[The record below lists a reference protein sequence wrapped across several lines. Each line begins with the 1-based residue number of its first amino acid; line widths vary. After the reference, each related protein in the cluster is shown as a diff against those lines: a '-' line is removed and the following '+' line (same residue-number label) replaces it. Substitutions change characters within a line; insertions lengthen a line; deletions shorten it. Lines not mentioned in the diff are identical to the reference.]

1 MDAAA
6 NPEKTGLSLALR
18 MSYPLVKNGRMKKQK
33 KTVLQSRESGTMV
46 LGPEVIEDGLMG
58 MGRAIEAGGPWTHP
72 EMERIPEWRGAD
84 IRITSDF
91 ERNFNEPGYFDHDL
105 TVRTRHAGPATWFV
119 FQMRDLFDGW
129 LDWGNKYGFY
139 ELLAQAALEHLAG
152 NQPEPE
158 DAKPLLRAML
168 TRAFL
173 MLEVAKE
180 HHVWPDDAMV
190 VVHSDD
196 QEGNQYRKHLED
208 PSFEQGKNFG

>member
-1 MDAAA
+1 MM
-6 NPEKTGLSLALR
+6 NKGKKNNKTGKETKLK
-18 MSYPLVKNGRMKKQK
+18 VK
-33 KTVLQSRESGTMV
+33 
-46 LGPEVIEDGLMG
+46 GPEAIEDGLMD

-72 EMERIPEWRGAD
+72 EMDGIPEWRGAD

-91 ERNFNEPGYFDHDL
+91 KTDFNEANYFDHDL

-119 FQMRDLFDGW
+119 FQMRDHFDGW
-129 LDWGNKYGFY
+129 LDYGNKYGFY
-139 ELLAQAALEHLAG
+139 ELLAQAVLEHLAA

-190 VVHSDD
+190 VAHSRDD
-196 QEGNQYRKHLED
+196 EGNQLRESLEG
-208 PSFEQGKNFG
+208 PSFE

>member
-1 MDAAA
+1 MNKAKKKMKR
-6 NPEKTGLSLALR
+6 NKETKLK
-18 MSYPLVKNGRMKKQK
+18 VK
-33 KTVLQSRESGTMV
+33 GT
-46 LGPEVIEDGLMG
+46 EAIEDGLMD

-91 ERNFNEPGYFDHDL
+91 VTDFNTPNYFDHDL

-129 LDWGNKYGFY
+129 LDAGNKYGFY
-139 ELLAQAALEHLAG
+139 ELLAQAALEHLAV

-158 DAKPLLRAML
+158 DARPLLKAML

-180 HHVWPDDAMV
+180 HHVWPDDAMMV
-190 VVHSDD
+190 AHSQDE
-196 QEGNQYRKHLED
+196 EGNQFRQNLEG
-208 PSFEQGKNFG
+208 PRFE

>member
-1 MDAAA
+1 M
-6 NPEKTGLSLALR
+6 
-18 MSYPLVKNGRMKKQK
+18 VKKEERMKKNR
-33 KTVLQSRESGTMV
+33 KTKLEG
-46 LGPEVIEDGLMG
+46 LGPEGIEDGLMG

-72 EMERIPEWRGAD
+72 EMDRIPEWRGAD

-91 ERNFNEPGYFDHDL
+91 VTDLVPLHRPRPIRSSRPAESMRSAREFNDPNYFDHDL
-105 TVRTRHAGPATWFV
+105 TVRTRHAGPVTWFI

-139 ELLAQAALEHLAG
+139 ELLAQAAVEHLAE

-180 HHVWPDDAMV
+180 NHVWPDDAMV
-190 VVHSDD
+190 VVHSRDE
-196 QEGNQYRKHLED
+196 EGNQIRKHLEG
-208 PSFEQGKNFG
+208 PSFE

>member
-1 MDAAA
+1 MKGGGKM
-6 NPEKTGLSLALR
+6 NKNKETKFK
-18 MSYPLVKNGRMKKQK
+18 VK
-33 KTVLQSRESGTMV
+33 
-46 LGPEVIEDGLMG
+46 GPEAIEDGLMG
-58 MGRAIEAGGPWTHP
+58 MGRLIEAGGPWTHP
-72 EMERIPEWRGAD
+72 EMDRIPEWRGAD

-91 ERNFNEPGYFDHDL
+91 ERNYQEPGYFDHDL
-105 TVRTRHAGPATWFV
+105 TVRTRHAGSVTWFV

-129 LDWGNKYGFY
+129 LDGGNKHGFY
-139 ELLAQAALEHLAG
+139 ELLAQAALEHLAE

-190 VVHSDD
+190 VFHTRDD
-196 QEGNQYRKHLED
+196 EGNQFR
-208 PSFEQGKNFG
+208 KNFRPEE

>member
-1 MDAAA
+1 MMNKAKKKMKR
-6 NPEKTGLSLALR
+6 NKETKFK
-18 MSYPLVKNGRMKKQK
+18 VK
-33 KTVLQSRESGTMV
+33 
-46 LGPEVIEDGLMG
+46 GPEAIEDGLMD
-58 MGRAIEAGGPWTHP
+58 MGRAIETGGPWTHP
-72 EMERIPEWRGAD
+72 EMDRIPEWRGAD

-91 ERNFNEPGYFDHDL
+91 KTDFNEANYFDHDL

-139 ELLAQAALEHLAG
+139 ELLAQAALEHLAA
-152 NQPEPE
+152 NQPEAE

-180 HHVWPDDAMV
+180 HHVWPDDAMMV
-190 VVHSDD
+190 LHSQDD
-196 QEGNQYRKHLED
+196 EGSQYRKNLEG
-208 PSFEQGKNFG
+208 PGFE

>member
-1 MDAAA
+1 
-6 NPEKTGLSLALR
+6 
-18 MSYPLVKNGRMKKQK
+18 MKKEK
-33 KTVLQSRESGTMV
+33 KMKKAKKQEMKV
-46 LGPEVIEDGLMG
+46 LGPEGIEDGLMG

-72 EMERIPEWRGAD
+72 EMDRIPEWRGAD
-84 IRITSDF
+84 IRITSHF
-91 ERNFNEPGYFDHDL
+91 ERDFNEPGHFDHDL

-190 VVHSDD
+190 VVHSRDE
-196 QEGNQYRKHLED
+196 EGNQFRMNLEG
-208 PSFEQGKNFG
+208 PSFE

>member
-1 MDAAA
+1 M
-6 NPEKTGLSLALR
+6 GWSLTRRL
-18 MSYPLVKNGRMKKQK
+18 
-33 KTVLQSRESGTMV
+33 SRESRTVEERRMV
-46 LGPEVIEDGLMG
+46 
-58 MGRAIEAGGPWTHP
+58 
-72 EMERIPEWRGAD
+72 EWRGAD

-91 ERNFNEPGYFDHDL
+91 KTDFNEPNYFDHDL
-105 TVRTRHAGPATWFV
+105 TVRTRHAGPATWFI

-129 LDWGNKYGFY
+129 LDYGNKYGFY
-139 ELLAQAALEHLAG
+139 ELLAQAALEHLAA

-190 VVHSDD
+190 VVHSRDE
-196 QEGNQYRKHLED
+196 EGNQFRKNLEG
-208 PSFEQGKNFG
+208 PGFE

>member
-1 MDAAA
+1 M
-6 NPEKTGLSLALR
+6 NNRKKKIKINKE
-18 MSYPLVKNGRMKKQK
+18 MKFK
-33 KTVLQSRESGTMV
+33 VN
-46 LGPEVIEDGLMG
+46 GPEAIEDGLMD

-84 IRITSDF
+84 IRVTSDF
-91 ERNFNEPGYFDHDL
+91 KTDFNDPNYFDHDL
-105 TVRTRHAGPATWFV
+105 TVRTRHGRPATWFM

-129 LDWGNKYGFY
+129 LDYGNKYGFY

-152 NQPEPE
+152 KQPEPE

-180 HHVWPDDAMV
+180 HHIWPDDAMMV
-190 VVHSDD
+190 LHSQDD
-196 QEGNQYRKHLED
+196 EGNQFRKNLEG
-208 PSFEQGKNFG
+208 PSFE

>member
-1 MDAAA
+1 M
-6 NPEKTGLSLALR
+6 NKGKKE
-18 MSYPLVKNGRMKKQK
+18 MKRNKRLK
-33 KTVLQSRESGTMV
+33 FEV
-46 LGPEVIEDGLMG
+46 LGTEAIEDGLMN

-72 EMERIPEWRGAD
+72 EMDRIPEWRGAD
-84 IRITSDF
+84 IRFTSDF
-91 ERNFNEPGYFDHDL
+91 EKDFNDPKYFDHDL

-129 LDWGNKYGFY
+129 LDYGNKYGFY
-139 ELLAQAALEHLAG
+139 ELLAQAGLEQLAA

-180 HHVWPDDAMV
+180 HHVWPDDAMM
-190 VVHSDD
+190 VVHSHDE
-196 QEGNQYRKHLED
+196 EGNQFRMNLEG
-208 PSFEQGKNFG
+208 PNHE

>member
-1 MDAAA
+1 MSKERKKMR
-6 NPEKTGLSLALR
+6 NKEKKLK
-18 MSYPLVKNGRMKKQK
+18 VK
-33 KTVLQSRESGTMV
+33 
-46 LGPEVIEDGLMG
+46 GPEGIEDGLMG
-58 MGRAIEAGGPWTHP
+58 MGRLIEAGGPWTHP

-91 ERNFNEPGYFDHDL
+91 EMNYQAPGYFDHDL

-129 LDWGNKYGFY
+129 LDYGNKYGFY
-139 ELLAQAALEHLAG
+139 ELLAQAALEHLAP
-152 NQPEPE
+152 NQPESE

-180 HHVWPDDAMV
+180 HHVWPDDAMM
-190 VVHSDD
+190 VVHSQDA
-196 QEGNQYRKHLED
+196 EGNQFRKNMEG
-208 PSFEQGKNFG
+208 PGFE